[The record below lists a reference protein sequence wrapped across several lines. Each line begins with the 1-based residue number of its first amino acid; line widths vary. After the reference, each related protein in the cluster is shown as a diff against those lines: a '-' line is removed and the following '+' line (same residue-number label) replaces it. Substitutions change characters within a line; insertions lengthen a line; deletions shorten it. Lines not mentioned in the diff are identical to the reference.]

1 VSSTVLEKPPIKERF
16 VKNIRNYIND
26 TDFCYYGKLNNKD
39 CSFKIDTG
47 SDVSIVN
54 KKMLDFAVKRTFNS
68 NRSLRYP
75 TGEKV
80 PIECEVVVE
89 VRIGKYNVQV
99 SMFVAEIRDDCIL
112 GADFLR
118 TINLQDIFTPI
129 FKDSSDNSESEI
141 RSCSRIECP
150 ILEIPLYLSQIY
162 DDASQNLNET

>member
-1 VSSTVLEKPPIKERF
+1 
-16 VKNIRNYIND
+16 
-26 TDFCYYGKLNNKD
+26 
-39 CSFKIDTG
+39 
-47 SDVSIVN
+47 
-54 KKMLDFAVKRTFNS
+54 MLDIGVKRTFSN

-80 PIECEVVVE
+80 PIECEIVVE

-129 FKDSSDNSESEI
+129 FKDSSDNSQGEVGC
-141 RSCSRIECP
+141 CSRVECP
-150 ILEIPLYLSQIY
+150 ISEIPLCLTKIF
-162 DDASQNLNET
+162 DDASQKL